1 MEFNIFLFFGTTWIV
16 NHIFF
21 TQTDFERTYLRLWFL
36 GTLKED
42 GEGNDLLEMYL
53 AACARDAGKE
63 VAAFGPADVLAVLKQ
78 KRGRRSPYFQVFNV
92 FKTILSSSREHESSQ
107 NLQPIQEGKYLDLY
121 IPILCLRGH
130 QVL

>member
-121 IPILCLRGH
+121 IPIFCLRGH

>member
-1 MEFNIFLFFGTTWIV
+1 M

>member
-1 MEFNIFLFFGTTWIV
+1 M

-92 FKTILSSSREHESSQ
+92 FKTILSSSREHGRVRTFSQ
-107 NLQPIQEGKYLDLY
+107 FKRENTLTFIYPYSAYGDIKFCN
-121 IPILCLRGH
+121 P
-130 QVL
+130 